1 MDQKQLF
8 IPERIK
14 VGFQE
19 RSDTYTKKLAYVVYF
34 DQKGVLRKEK
44 SWQSWR
50 DKKIDP
56 LEFDNKPIE
65 GFVLNKGVGGA
76 RHSYGWNARNEYIRV
91 YDPRDFEFEISV
103 SNLLF
108 ILRECDCSR
117 GKGLEGK
124 FVYAWDGTEL
134 VLLPECSLDYK
145 NSQNFTDLQGQ
156 GVKAKDLIP
165 GASYVTKKQDAL
177 VYLGKFDCHYSVSLN
192 SKGEPMNK
200 TPIKKWVFWRLLASK
215 EEFLL
220 LDNVKT
226 LAICSSETPVPN
238 YAEIVDKFVKS
249 IYGSKV
255 AKLFTK
261 EFIIEPPTEKN
272 YWRRD
277 YWVVQLP
284 NGSYLE
290 CATHY
295 TYNDHKVDHIESRET
310 ISLKDGVLQTDWC
323 SNYIFRP
330 EDERRIGRW
339 GSPNNN
345 EAWIEPTNL
354 HLYVELESGSQF
366 RFSERCL
373 LKEGEESNG

>member
-8 IPERIK
+8 IPEKIK
-14 VGFQE
+14 VGFQNRE
-19 RSDTYTKKLAYVVYF
+19 GTYTKKLAYVIYY

-56 LEFDNKPIE
+56 IECSNVPTE

-103 SNLLF
+103 ANLLF

-124 FVYAWDGTEL
+124 FVFAWDGTEL
-134 VLLPECSLDYK
+134 VLLPACSQDYK
-145 NSQNFTDLQGQ
+145 NSQNFTELQGQ

-165 GASYVTKKQDAL
+165 GASYTTKKQGVL
-177 VYLGKFDCHYSVSLN
+177 IYLGKFDCHYTVELDH
-192 SKGEPMNK
+192 KGFPSNK
-200 TPIKKWVFWRLLASK
+200 TPLKKWVFVKVGK
-215 EEFLL
+215 EDFVL
-220 LDNVKT
+220 LDNVKS
-226 LAICSSETPVPN
+226 LAVCNSSTPVPN
-238 YAEIVDKFVKS
+238 YAELMDKFAKS

-255 AKLFTK
+255 ARLFTK
-261 EFIIEPPTEKN
+261 EYAPKPRKN
-272 YWRRD
+272 YWD
-277 YWVVQLP
+277 YDFWFAKLP
-284 NGSYLE
+284 NEEYVE

-295 TYNDHKVDHIESRET
+295 KYDDPTKVDYVETRERVF
-310 ISLKDGVLQTDWC
+310 LKDGVLHHEWNSRYT
-323 SNYIFRP
+323 YRP
-330 EDERRIGRW
+330 GDQRRC
-339 GSPNNN
+339 GS
-345 EAWIEPTNL
+345 ESWIEPTNL

-366 RFSERCL
+366 RFSERRL
-373 LKEGEESNG
+373 LQEGEADG